1 MIVSVDELAT
11 CIAFTRAFDDQ
22 IVGRRKSGR
31 FGVALFDDE
40 LPLVFD
46 RNLFLVD
53 LGARPTV
60 DELIAEAERLQ
71 HGLRHRKIHV
81 DDDHGA
87 QLEPAFLQR
96 GWRVTRLVVMAHRGE
111 SPSDAPDQTS
121 ETTAD
126 ALAPIWAAGI
136 RSEPF
141 GRDEEV
147 VRQLVAAQRGR
158 ADAVAVRYFASQ
170 SESGEI
176 AAYCEL
182 FSDGRTAQIESVMTL
197 PEFRRRGHGRAVVH
211 RALVEAIGIGH
222 DLVFLLADDEDWP
235 KTLYAKLG
243 FEPLGVVWDFVRQ
256 PR

>member
-1 MIVSVDELAT
+1 
-11 CIAFTRAFDDQ
+11 
-22 IVGRRKSGR
+22 
-31 FGVALFDDE
+31 
-40 LPLVFD
+40 
-46 RNLFLVD
+46 
-53 LGARPTV
+53 
-60 DELIAEAERLQ
+60 
-71 HGLRHRKIHV
+71 
-81 DDDHGA
+81 
-87 QLEPAFLQR
+87 
-96 GWRVTRLVVMAHRGE
+96 MAYRGE
-111 SPSDAPDQTS
+111 PPSDAPAPTI

-158 ADAVAVRYFASQ
+158 ANAVAVRYFASQ
-170 SESGEI
+170 SDGGEI

-197 PEFRRRGHGRAVVH
+197 PALRGRGHGRAVVR
-211 RALVEAIGIGH
+211 RALVEALAAGH

-235 KTLYAKLG
+235 KELYTKLG
-243 FEPLGVVWDFVRQ
+243 FEPLGRVWDFVREPVRP